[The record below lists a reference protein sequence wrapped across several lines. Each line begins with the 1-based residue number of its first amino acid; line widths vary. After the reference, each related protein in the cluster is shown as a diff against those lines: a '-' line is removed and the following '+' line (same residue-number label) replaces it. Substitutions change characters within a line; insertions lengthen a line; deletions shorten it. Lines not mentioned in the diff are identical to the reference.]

1 MCITFC
7 NSKFIFLNMK
17 LVFLVTVLLYG
28 RLYIECFNIGTE
40 FPIIYSRPL
49 ESLPGR
55 NSYFGFSLLLNKNW
69 IQIGAPRA
77 NSTILGNR
85 VMEPGVA
92 YRCTIFGACT
102 EVELDRNVNRL
113 RDDNPSVKDLKNF
126 SWIGGAMA
134 MEHGS
139 QGKVVVCG
147 HRWKN
152 QQNLNPK
159 HSLKKTFNT
168 YAMSGICY
176 ISIYESESVPKF
188 KYTLPSEVYDR
199 DGKTYN
205 GGVLEYAREPKT
217 QIASRRR
224 RDIPRTEFGPYTK
237 IGFID
242 EFVFNQF
249 IDQFNFFGYQ
259 VAAGYFFSQKEL
271 LHVAG
276 APRAYD
282 MKGLVA
288 IYSIG
293 NRHKDVKL
301 IDVKKGQ
308 SFGEYFG
315 STLAVADVTGDGFD
329 DLIIGAPFFSLH
341 GDEGCIYVFTKSV
354 TYQYTVQYFLQE
366 KEKKTGFAIGGRF
379 GTSMAS
385 LGDID
390 QDGRGDIAVG
400 APYEESGV
408 VYIFNGAPNGLSSKP
423 SQRIAASDIHKS
435 IRGFGISFSRP
446 ADIDENKFTDVAIGS
461 YLSEHVV
468 ILRSYPVIELHSY
481 IRSYTKQFNMSHTSF
496 MVEPCIFYKGSEN
509 VPNDIE
515 VVREIDVDTNFHR
528 FLPIPEKSF
537 VLANK
542 SHFHCEKIIIQKKR
556 ESDSIHDLNDIT
568 IGVTQRLKYKGK
580 KESIVLWVNGSSP
593 VKDADKFCRFC
604 PVVREIHSDVINI
617 PYARDCGDDG
627 VCESDAQLQCQLL
640 QNDILLKT
648 AQQPF
653 LSYNYIIGSYP
664 NLKLMMHVHNKGD
677 TLYSPKVKIYIPEQV
692 ELAQMSLMCQDKK
705 NGSLEV
711 TCGFG
716 PITDGKMKSN
726 NISLDLSSYETLRTM
741 SEKGE
746 SLLIKANI
754 SQDNYEDLNPRNNHC
769 NIRLN
774 LIMMADVNITGKSV
788 QDEFFSES
796 EKKQKAFTHIY
807 EVLNVGISP
816 LRQVQ
821 TFFQIPVEWLESSS
835 SIQLSSPT
843 VEAQQNGKSIFC
855 KLVKANMEMGQNTY
869 QKDASS
875 VKNKN
880 AEGISLTDTHPSNR
894 TFYVNCSSPNV
905 KCQTWSCNF
914 FEFKNNTIAR
924 IEIVVRFNVSRL
936 VPILG
941 NKDIISFSTHGHV
954 KMIESNNTQRPN
966 IMSYHDITV
975 SSFAIGTVTDE
986 TIPLWI
992 IILCI
997 VAGILLIAAIVV
1009 GLSKAGFFK
1018 RKKKEELKA
1027 LKESE
1032 VFGYNVD
1039 TNFPLI
1045 YKDPFRNP
1053 FGRSSYFGYSVLL
1066 SKTWIQIGAPR
1077 GNFSTEG
1084 MKIIEPGVVYHCKF
1098 GEPWVQLSLGKSLS
1112 NQGFSISRE
1121 SWFGIAM
1128 DFEPGITG
1136 QIVVCGHRWMNVS
1149 FPKDIPGACY
1159 SFQSNDDLTR
1169 ISNILTPTSSAN
1181 KDKHIAVGA
1190 PYEGNGVVYIYYG
1203 RSTGLKGPHQRIPA
1217 EDLYKNLRGF
1227 GNSFSGQ
1234 ITTAGNYYNGIAV
1247 GSFLSGHAVI
1257 LRTLPVVTVSTHIK
1271 PVTRQLSHA
1280 VSQAIVDVCV
1290 HFSGT
1295 NVSRL
1300 NITQRISADRSFGRA
1315 KPAYIHDTLLLDVNE
1330 EKCQNYTFHVLFKPD
1345 LVHQSMVFL
1354 LSAQV
1359 TNTSEAAKRKD
1370 ILYVQEDG
1378 SISGYDGFQFQDPI
1392 QKISSGSSETTL
1404 EIPYSQ
1410 DCKNDV
1416 CEPDLQLKCYIL
1428 QNGNKFNL
1436 TQTFVIGS
1444 KAKYQLQIDVT
1455 NSGEPSY
1462 TTLAEIKF
1470 SKEIQLASIPYMCTE
1485 IDEATSCQL
1494 GIIKKSNNRN
1504 IILDLDMSS
1513 VDELNTDEDRAL
1525 YITVNVSTAAKDK
1538 NLVNN
1543 FQQLNLN
1550 LSLDVDAHIYGKSQK
1565 DNYAISKFDNGS
1577 FASVLEIAQI
1587 FEIHK
1592 KGDSPLNML
1601 EMTMKVPVN
1610 VINGK
1615 QEIQVISFHKPD
1627 GIIDN
1632 KYWDCNA
1639 DFGCTNCQ
1647 NVFQREFE
1655 VPESAVSENVRIKRS
1670 FPEEILIDK
1679 EKAPPSN
1686 RTLYINCSSEYT
1698 NCTTVRCQTTDLE
1711 DYGKVTLRL
1720 KVDIA
1725 KLGPFMGQKD
1735 IIYITSEG
1743 EVKILYPDITSV
1755 KNIQQKWSH
1764 VAQASSQIIGKIPKK
1779 KVDLWI
1785 IIASIIGGI
1794 LIAMVVAM
1802 GLAKAGFFQR
1812 KTKTELEQLKERSR
1826 NSQMPAQQMSVLD
1839 ADLDTNGT
1847 ELH

>member
-1 MCITFC
+1 MTI
-7 NSKFIFLNMK
+7 SILH
-17 LVFLVTVLLYG
+17 
-28 RLYIECFNIGTE
+28 YI
-40 FPIIYSRPL
+40 
-49 ESLPGR
+49 
-55 NSYFGFSLLLNKNW
+55 SLL
-69 IQIGAPRA
+69 
-77 NSTILGNR
+77 
-85 VMEPGVA
+85 
-92 YRCTIFGACT
+92 F
-102 EVELDRNVNRL
+102 
-113 RDDNPSVKDLKNF
+113 
-126 SWIGGAMA
+126 
-134 MEHGS
+134 
-139 QGKVVVCG
+139 
-147 HRWKN
+147 
-152 QQNLNPK
+152 
-159 HSLKKTFNT
+159 
-168 YAMSGICY
+168 
-176 ISIYESESVPKF
+176 
-188 KYTLPSEVYDR
+188 
-199 DGKTYN
+199 
-205 GGVLEYAREPKT
+205 
-217 QIASRRR
+217 
-224 RDIPRTEFGPYTK
+224 
-237 IGFID
+237 
-242 EFVFNQF
+242 FV
-249 IDQFNFFGYQ
+249 
-259 VAAGYFFSQKEL
+259 
-271 LHVAG
+271 H
-276 APRAYD
+276 
-282 MKGLVA
+282 
-288 IYSIG
+288 
-293 NRHKDVKL
+293 
-301 IDVKKGQ
+301 
-308 SFGEYFG
+308 
-315 STLAVADVTGDGFD
+315 
-329 DLIIGAPFFSLH
+329 
-341 GDEGCIYVFTKSV
+341 
-354 TYQYTVQYFLQE
+354 
-366 KEKKTGFAIGGRF
+366 
-379 GTSMAS
+379 
-385 LGDID
+385 
-390 QDGRGDIAVG
+390 
-400 APYEESGV
+400 
-408 VYIFNGAPNGLSSKP
+408 
-423 SQRIAASDIHKS
+423 
-435 IRGFGISFSRP
+435 
-446 ADIDENKFTDVAIGS
+446 
-461 YLSEHVV
+461 
-468 ILRSYPVIELHSY
+468 
-481 IRSYTKQFNMSHTSF
+481 
-496 MVEPCIFYKGSEN
+496 
-509 VPNDIE
+509 
-515 VVREIDVDTNFHR
+515 
-528 FLPIPEKSF
+528 
-537 VLANK
+537 
-542 SHFHCEKIIIQKKR
+542 
-556 ESDSIHDLNDIT
+556 
-568 IGVTQRLKYKGK
+568 
-580 KESIVLWVNGSSP
+580 
-593 VKDADKFCRFC
+593 
-604 PVVREIHSDVINI
+604 
-617 PYARDCGDDG
+617 
-627 VCESDAQLQCQLL
+627 
-640 QNDILLKT
+640 
-648 AQQPF
+648 
-653 LSYNYIIGSYP
+653 
-664 NLKLMMHVHNKGD
+664 
-677 TLYSPKVKIYIPEQV
+677 
-692 ELAQMSLMCQDKK
+692 
-705 NGSLEV
+705 
-711 TCGFG
+711 
-716 PITDGKMKSN
+716 
-726 NISLDLSSYETLRTM
+726 
-741 SEKGE
+741 
-746 SLLIKANI
+746 IK
-754 SQDNYEDLNPRNNHC
+754 
-769 NIRLN
+769 
-774 LIMMADVNITGKSV
+774 
-788 QDEFFSES
+788 
-796 EKKQKAFTHIY
+796 
-807 EVLNVGISP
+807 
-816 LRQVQ
+816 
-821 TFFQIPVEWLESSS
+821 
-835 SIQLSSPT
+835 
-843 VEAQQNGKSIFC
+843 
-855 KLVKANMEMGQNTY
+855 
-869 QKDASS
+869 
-875 VKNKN
+875 
-880 AEGISLTDTHPSNR
+880 
-894 TFYVNCSSPNV
+894 
-905 KCQTWSCNF
+905 
-914 FEFKNNTIAR
+914 
-924 IEIVVRFNVSRL
+924 
-936 VPILG
+936 
-941 NKDIISFSTHGHV
+941 
-954 KMIESNNTQRPN
+954 
-966 IMSYHDITV
+966 
-975 SSFAIGTVTDE
+975 
-986 TIPLWI
+986 
-992 IILCI
+992 
-997 VAGILLIAAIVV
+997 
-1009 GLSKAGFFK
+1009 
-1018 RKKKEELKA
+1018 
-1027 LKESE
+1027 

-1045 YKDPFRNP
+1045 YEDPFRNP

-1112 NQGFSISRE
+1112 KQGFSISRE

-1136 QIVVCGHRWMNVS
+1136 KIVVCGHRWMNVS

-1169 ISNILTPTSSAN
+1169 ISNILTPTSSTN
-1181 KDKHIAVGA
+1181 KDKRFYYQDSSKPSAYKYALSQSGISVHFSRSDKTGNQLLLGAPGFLNWKGSVVKCENVKTCSKQPTVINTYHNKEINDFDLFGYQVSSGHFFSHDDVWYVAGAPRDLTMKGYVIIYKFPKHESKIEKLLKVTGKTTGEYFGSSIAVADITNDGLDDLIVGAPFFSQNGDEGRIYILEFHKDKKLKKMEHIEGKAEMGRFGTAVASVGDLDHDGFADIAVGA

-1227 GNSFSGQ
+1227 GISFSGQ

-1300 NITQRISADRSFGRA
+1300 NITRRISADRSFGRA

-1565 DNYAISKFDNGS
+1565 DNYAVSKFDNGS

-1592 KGDSPLNML
+1592 KGDSPLNTL

-1698 NCTTVRCQTTDLE
+1698 NCTSVRCQTTDLE

-1764 VAQASSQIIGKIPKK
+1764 VAKASSQIIGKIPKK

-1847 ELH
+1847 ELN